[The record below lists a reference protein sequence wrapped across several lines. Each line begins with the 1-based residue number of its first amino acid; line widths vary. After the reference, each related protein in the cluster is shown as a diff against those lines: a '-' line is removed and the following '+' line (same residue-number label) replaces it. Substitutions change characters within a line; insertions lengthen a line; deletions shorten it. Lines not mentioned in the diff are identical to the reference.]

1 MPNDPPRLGPWL
13 RHQEPVDETPRR
25 ERLRE
30 YLVAGGAALGGLVL
44 LGVVLVAF
52 VRYPFPTL
60 AVLVAV
66 WGTGY
71 AVYRVKKGRAD
82 LRDTLLKQKL
92 DEDYRR

>member
-1 MPNDPPRLGPWL
+1 MSNDPPRLGPWL
-13 RHQEPVDETPRR
+13 RHQAQREETPPR

-30 YLVAGGAALGGLVL
+30 YLVAGSAALGGLVL

-52 VRYPFPTL
+52 IRYPFPTL

-82 LRDTLLKQKL
+82 LQDRLFRQKL
-92 DEDYRR
+92 DDDYRR